1 MVRLVRLSSV
11 SKDFFDLL
19 DKSKRQKKIVS
30 ISKLIVVSIIC
41 FLVIAFYAMRVNQ
54 ASTRGY
60 FLKQETKK
68 YDELVFQRSIVQL
81 DNLQLERELYD
92 RVFKWRESWYDK
104 NEKRLVVTIWKPHE
118 EVQPELIEWDIVL
131 PEIVASEDGMVTIF
145 EYEE

>member
-1 MVRLVRLSSV
+1 MLKLIRLSSV
-11 SKDFFDLL
+11 SKEFFDLL
-19 DKSKRQKKIVS
+19 DKNKRQKKAVS
-30 ISKLIVVSIIC
+30 ISKLIVVSVIC
-41 FLVIAFYAMRVNQ
+41 FLVIGFYAMRVNQ

-60 FLKQETKK
+60 FLKQETRK

-92 RVFKWRESWYDK
+92 RVFKWRQSWYDK
-104 NEKRLVVTIWKPHE
+104 NETRSVVTIGKP
-118 EVQPELIEWDIVL
+118 QDELQQEAVVGDIVL